1 MNEQKR
7 DVLFKED
14 FEGAIKKGIDVL
26 ADAVKITMGPK
37 GKLVLIQRENSHP
50 TVTKD
55 GVTVANAINLSNEV
69 QNLGVR
75 VLKEAASRTAD
86 EAGDGTTTSTV
97 LAQSIFNEGLK
108 MKTAGYQIDL
118 VKEGIKLGHRI
129 INDCLLNQ
137 KRDVKGSKELRQV
150 ALISAN
156 GEEEIANLIVNAIE
170 ASGVDGTIMVE
181 EAKGFKSDLTIV
193 DGFRLERGF
202 LSPYFVTDKNKMTC
216 DFDSP
221 LILIADR
228 EFSSMKDL
236 MKPLELALEMSKPIL
251 VIANDIDGDALQGL
265 VVNKVK
271 GALRVCAIKSPGFGT
286 ARHEMLHDIQ
296 AVVGGHVIDSSFDM
310 QDFTPEHFGTIK
322 KSISH
327 KNMTMLVSS
336 ENKARSE
343 EITKRAL
350 AIKNLLQDP
359 VLEEPERELLN
370 YRLQQLSGGIS
381 ILRVGAA
388 TESELIERYDR
399 VDDAL
404 NATRAAIQEGILP
417 GGGVALVRAQKQLL
431 QKIDAASDV
440 SSDVK
445 AGMQIMSRAVVE
457 PFKQIIRNGSESPE
471 TLLETIKRSKDNI
484 GYDARSDKTGDM
496 FKIGIVDPHKVVRC
510 ALENAVSA
518 ASMLLS
524 VGCCMIDIEK
534 QSAGQD
540 N

>member
-1 MNEQKR
+1 
-7 DVLFKED
+7 
-14 FEGAIKKGIDVL
+14 
-26 ADAVKITMGPK
+26 
-37 GKLVLIQRENSHP
+37 
-50 TVTKD
+50 
-55 GVTVANAINLSNEV
+55 
-69 QNLGVR
+69 
-75 VLKEAASRTAD
+75 
-86 EAGDGTTTSTV
+86 
-97 LAQSIFNEGLK
+97 

-118 VKEGIKLGHRI
+118 VKEGIKLGHEI
-129 INDCLLNQ
+129 INHCLLSQ

-156 GEEEIANLIVNAIE
+156 GEEEIANLIVDAIE

-181 EAKGFKSDLTIV
+181 EAKGFKSDLTVV

-296 AVVGGHVIDSSFDM
+296 AVVGGQVIDSSFDM
-310 QDFTPEHFGTIK
+310 QEFTSEHFGTIK
-322 KSISH
+322 KSLSH

-336 ENKARSE
+336 ENKSRSE
-343 EITKRAL
+343 EITQRAL

-359 VLEEPERELLN
+359 VLEAPERELLN

-417 GGGVALVRAQKQLL
+417 GGGVALVRAQKELL
-431 QKIDAASDV
+431 QQVDAATDV

-534 QSAGQD
+534 HSTEQD